1 MQTNSLGRGLEALIP
16 KKTIQDT
23 VAKNSGIQKIP
34 VGNIVPN
41 PHQPRHD
48 FDEEALAELADSIKT
63 HGILQPLVVT
73 SVGEGKYELVAGERR
88 LQASKKIGLESVPAI
103 VRSAGE
109 QQKLELAL
117 VENVQRHN
125 LNAIEEAE
133 AFVRLIEEFG
143 LTQEQTAQKVSK
155 SREYIANTVRLLA
168 LSDNVKEAIRHNKIT
183 RGHAKAML
191 ALEKKEDQDE
201 LLKKIVGEGLTVRDV
216 ERTSREKKGITTP
229 RKTKKDPE
237 ILGLEEELRGI
248 FGTRVTIKG
257 GRKNGELVIDYYSS
271 EEFDSLIKKLLGNRN
286 DFTI

>member
-23 VAKNSGIQKIP
+23 VAKNNGIQKIP
-34 VGNIVPN
+34 VGDIVPN

-48 FDEEALAELADSIKT
+48 FDKEALDELADSIKA

-73 SVGEGKYELVAGERR
+73 SMGDDKYELVAGERR
-88 LQASKKIGLESVPAI
+88 LQASKLIGLESVPAI

-143 LTQEQTAQKVSK
+143 LTQEQVAQKVSK

-168 LSDNVKEAIRHNKIT
+168 LSDSVKEAIRQNKIT

-216 ERTSREKKGITTP
+216 ERTSREKKGIASP
-229 RKTKKDPE
+229 RKIKKDPE
-237 ILGLEEELRGI
+237 ILSLEEELRGI

-257 GRKNGELVIDYYSS
+257 SRKSGELVIDYYSS

-286 DFTI
+286 DFTV